1 MEWTTCL
8 NEYEKLVIKM
18 DTPRV
23 VIDNAVCATAT
34 LVKVDSAS
42 RKHGVL
48 LEAIQVLTDLNLSV
62 KKAYISS
69 DGRWFMDVFHVTD
82 QFGHKLTD
90 DSVISYLE
98 QVRSFSLPRFERK
111 RAAKKN
117 SDLSGLYLQSL
128 ATGNPEIGTSH
139 VREGLTAMELMG
151 TDRPGLLSEVFAVLA
166 DLRCGVV
173 EATVWTHNG
182 RIACLLFVKDDLS
195 GSTVEDAH
203 RIRRIESRLRQVL
216 KSDHDV
222 RGAKAV
228 VATTSV
234 THPDRRLHQLMLAD
248 RYHGH
253 TSPSSSV
260 SVQNCVERRYSVVSV
275 QCRDRPKLLF
285 DVVCTLTEMEYVV
298 FHGTVDTD
306 GDLAH
311 QEFYVRHNDGT
322 PISSEAEKQ
331 RVIQSLKAAI
341 ERRTSEGTRLELYM
355 EDRPGLLSD
364 VTRTFRENG
373 LLVTRAEV
381 ATKAGMAS
389 NVFYV
394 SDAGGETADPKAI
407 EAVRRRIGLERLM
420 VKEEQ
425 RPRFQSKESAD
436 GDEAQSGVGIG
447 LFYLEL
453 LEVNCNGERLRKPWR
468 SGVRRAKN
476 LLPASDP
483 AVRGACLCMEGT
495 EGRVPSPGL
504 AVAVAVAATTAEGS
518 RSFQPPPAAL
528 AVGVVGEEKPAGE
541 AGGMAAPVAP
551 LAGLVVGPAG
561 VGVEGKVK
569 KKRGRPRK
577 YGPDGSLLRPLNPMP
592 ISASAPTG
600 LEYTSVAAV
609 GAAMK
614 RGRGRPL
621 GSVSKSPPYGFELE
635 DPLGEMVACSAGAN
649 FTPHVITVP
658 AGEDVTM
665 KIISFSQQGPR
676 AICILSANGVIS
688 NVTLRQPDSSGGTLT
703 YEGRFELLSLSGS
716 FMPTENGGTRSR
728 SGGLSVSL
736 ASPDGRVVGGGV
748 AGSLVAASPVQVVV
762 GSFLPS
768 YKMEQ
773 KIKKPRL
780 ETGSASTPTSA
791 IQRSNTTMEEAL
803 ASGQG
808 QQSSATMNPNPLT
821 ASPFSEE
828 NWSASLQP
836 APGATNT
843 MDINTSL
850 PGG

>member
-1 MEWTTCL
+1 MEWPTCL

-48 LEAIQVLTDLNLSV
+48 LEAIQVLTNLNLSV

-98 QVRSFSLPRFERK
+98 Q
-111 RAAKKN
+111 
-117 SDLSGLYLQSL
+117 SL
-128 ATGNPEIGTSH
+128 ATGNPEIGRSH

-166 DLRCGVV
+166 DLRCGVA

-182 RIACLLFVKDDLS
+182 RIACLLFVKDELS

-222 RGAKAV
+222 RGAKAT
-228 VATTSV
+228 VAPTSV

-248 RYHGH
+248 RYHEH
-253 TSPSSSV
+253 TCPSPSV
-260 SVQNCVERRYSVVSV
+260 TVQNCVERRYSVVSV

-285 DVVCTLTEMEYVV
+285 DVVCTLTEMEYVA

-394 SDAGGETADPKAI
+394 TDAGGETADPKAI

-453 LEVNCNGERLRKPWR
+453 LEVNCNGESLRKPWR

-483 AVRGACLCMEGT
+483 AVRSACLCMERT
-495 EGRVPSPGL
+495 EGGVPSPGL
-504 AVAVAVAATTAEGS
+504 AAAAATTAEGS

-541 AGGMAAPVAP
+541 AGGMAAPVVP
-551 LAGLVVGPAG
+551 PAGLVVGPAG
-561 VGVEGKVK
+561 VGAEGTVK

-592 ISASAPTG
+592 ISASAPAG

-621 GSVSKSPPYGFELE
+621 GSVSKSPPYGFESE

-676 AICILSANGVIS
+676 AICILSANGIIS

-748 AGSLVAASPVQVVV
+748 AGLLVAASPVQVVV

-821 ASPFSEE
+821 ASPFSGE

-836 APGATNT
+836 APEATNT
-843 MDINTSL
+843 TDINTSL

>member
-98 QVRSFSLPRFERK
+98 
-111 RAAKKN
+111 
-117 SDLSGLYLQSL
+117 QSL

-447 LFYLEL
+447 LFYL
-453 LEVNCNGERLRKPWR
+453 
-468 SGVRRAKN
+468 
-476 LLPASDP
+476 
-483 AVRGACLCMEGT
+483 
-495 EGRVPSPGL
+495 
-504 AVAVAVAATTAEGS
+504 
-518 RSFQPPPAAL
+518 
-528 AVGVVGEEKPAGE
+528 
-541 AGGMAAPVAP
+541 
-551 LAGLVVGPAG
+551 
-561 VGVEGKVK
+561 
-569 KKRGRPRK
+569 
-577 YGPDGSLLRPLNPMP
+577 
-592 ISASAPTG
+592 
-600 LEYTSVAAV
+600 
-609 GAAMK
+609 
-614 RGRGRPL
+614 
-621 GSVSKSPPYGFELE
+621 
-635 DPLGEMVACSAGAN
+635 
-649 FTPHVITVP
+649 
-658 AGEDVTM
+658 
-665 KIISFSQQGPR
+665 
-676 AICILSANGVIS
+676 
-688 NVTLRQPDSSGGTLT
+688 
-703 YEGRFELLSLSGS
+703 
-716 FMPTENGGTRSR
+716 
-728 SGGLSVSL
+728 
-736 ASPDGRVVGGGV
+736 
-748 AGSLVAASPVQVVV
+748 GSLVKRNLYNL
-762 GSFLPS
+762 GL
-768 YKMEQ
+768 
-773 KIKKPRL
+773 IK
-780 ETGSASTPTSA
+780 SCS
-791 IQRSNTTMEEAL
+791 
-803 ASGQG
+803 
-808 QQSSATMNPNPLT
+808 
-821 ASPFSEE
+821 
-828 NWSASLQP
+828 
-836 APGATNT
+836 
-843 MDINTSL
+843 
-850 PGG
+850 

>member
-1 MEWTTCL
+1 ME
-8 NEYEKLVIKM
+8 IHR
-18 DTPRV
+18 PQ
-23 VIDNAVCATAT
+23 
-34 LVKVDSAS
+34 VDSAS

-48 LEAIQVLTDLNLSV
+48 LEAIQVLTSLNLSV

-111 RAAKKN
+111 RAAKRN
-117 SDLSGLYLQSL
+117 RIFPAY
-128 ATGNPEIGTSH
+128 IC
-139 VREGLTAMELMG
+139 RLTAMELMG

-182 RIACLLFVKDDLS
+182 RIACLLFVKDELS

-222 RGAKAV
+222 RGAKAA

-248 RYHGH
+248 RYHQH
-253 TSPSSSV
+253 TSPSFSV

-298 FHGTVDTD
+298 FHGTIDTD

-311 QEFYVRHNDGT
+311 Q
-322 PISSEAEKQ
+322 
-331 RVIQSLKAAI
+331 
-341 ERRTSEGTRLELYM
+341 LYM

-381 ATKAGMAS
+381 ATRAGMAS

-394 SDAGGETADPKAI
+394 TDAGGETADPKAI
-407 EAVRRRIGLERLM
+407 EAVRRRIGLEHLV

-425 RPRFQSKESAD
+425 RPRFQSKKSAD

-447 LFYLEL
+447 LFYLVFVVVVDVMCYGLLHTPLLRAVHRCSAEL
-453 LEVNCNGERLRKPWR
+453 SHSKPGLEHRVVNCNGESLRKPYR

-476 LLPASDP
+476 LLTASDP
-483 AVRGACLCMEGT
+483 AVRSAARLCMERT
-495 EGRVPSPGL
+495 EGGVPSPGL
-504 AVAVAVAATTAEGS
+504 AVAVAASTAEGS
-518 RSFQPPPAAL
+518 RSFQPPSAAL

-551 LAGLVVGPAG
+551 PAGLVVAPAG
-561 VGVEGKVK
+561 VGAEGTVK

-600 LEYTSVAAV
+600 LVYASVAAV

-635 DPLGEMVACSAGAN
+635 DSLGTSSSPLLLA
-649 FTPHVITVP
+649 
-658 AGEDVTM
+658 
-665 KIISFSQQGPR
+665 
-676 AICILSANGVIS
+676 
-688 NVTLRQPDSSGGTLT
+688 
-703 YEGRFELLSLSGS
+703 RFLLA
-716 FMPTENGGTRSR
+716 F
-728 SGGLSVSL
+728 
-736 ASPDGRVVGGGV
+736 
-748 AGSLVAASPVQVVV
+748 
-762 GSFLPS
+762 
-768 YKMEQ
+768 
-773 KIKKPRL
+773 
-780 ETGSASTPTSA
+780 
-791 IQRSNTTMEEAL
+791 
-803 ASGQG
+803 
-808 QQSSATMNPNPLT
+808 LT
-821 ASPFSEE
+821 ASNESEIKE
-828 NWSASLQP
+828 TVLLNHR
-836 APGATNT
+836 
-843 MDINTSL
+843 
-850 PGG
+850 